1 MRVAWINVTFLEVG
15 VPKDID
21 SRVNKRERKNEIF
34 DVLKS
39 QLVNFINSPVFRAAD
54 PVGGSYRH

>member
-1 MRVAWINVTFLEVG
+1 MRVAWIIVIFLEVG
-15 VPKDID
+15 GPKDID

-39 QLVNFINSPVFRAAD
+39 QSVNFINSPILRAAD
-54 PVGGSYRH
+54 PV

>member
-39 QLVNFINSPVFRAAD
+39 QSANFINSPFLRAAD